1 MLRARITI
9 PLLGGWPYQ
18 HCNGARTTGD
28 KSVCNIQS
36 EQGGFGYNL
45 WAMQADQS
53 ERTSRWIAYRRWIQ
67 IILLATVAAWWA
79 FWDFDTGAAFISGLT
94 LRLNWLDPTLA
105 KALLFWGLPIGG
117 VALVQL
123 GCHFLDRVL
132 LRRRWTSIDLL
143 RLTLWRTVSPTVAI
157 LLLANGFNGF
167 YERRLVGILWLV
179 IAAMVATLGMLRLRS
194 AEGVKLQEVK
204 GGELYKRAF
213 VLAKITK
220 TPLKRVYVVPA
231 GRGHLTNAYGGSH
244 TIAVTDN
251 YGKFLTRAQLDF
263 VIGHELGHARANHGR
278 KKLLITAAVIA
289 GIALV
294 SFVMSPYL
302 FPFRPLFDV
311 LVVFAPILTSCFLS
325 RRFEYAADAAGV
337 ELTRD
342 PEAAIHALVNLHR
355 ITEAPT
361 HSDKLT
367 ELFMTHPALTR
378 RARAIGEKGGISPER
393 TREAI
398 GENEVTRHVR

>member
-1 MLRARITI
+1 
-9 PLLGGWPYQ
+9 
-18 HCNGARTTGD
+18 
-28 KSVCNIQS
+28 
-36 EQGGFGYNL
+36 
-45 WAMQADQS
+45 MQADQS
-53 ERTSRWIAYRRWIQ
+53 ERISRWIPYRRWIQ

-79 FWDFDTGAAFISGLT
+79 FWDFDGAAFISRLT
-94 LRLNWLDPTLA
+94 LRLSWLDPTLA
-105 KALLFWGLPIGG
+105 KAFLFWGLPIGG

-123 GCHFLDRVL
+123 TCYSLDRVF

-157 LLLANGFNGF
+157 LLLASGFNAF
-167 YERRLVGILWLV
+167 YERRMVGIVWLV
-179 IAAMVATLGMLRLRS
+179 IAAIAAMLGMLRLRS
-194 AEGVKLQEVK
+194 AEGMKLQEVK

-213 VLAKITK
+213 VLAKTTK

-251 YGKFLTRAQLDF
+251 YGKFLTSAQLDF
-263 VIGHELGHARANHGR
+263 VIGHELGHAKAKHGR

-294 SFVMSPYL
+294 SFVMSPFL
-302 FPFRPLFDV
+302 FPFRSLFDV
-311 LVVFAPILTSCFLS
+311 LVVFVPILTFYFLS

-355 ITEAPT
+355 ITEAPM
-361 HSDKLT
+361 HCGKLT

-378 RARAIGEKGGISPER
+378 RARAIGEKGGISPDR

-398 GENEVTRHVR
+398 GENEVARHVR

>member
-1 MLRARITI
+1 
-9 PLLGGWPYQ
+9 
-18 HCNGARTTGD
+18 
-28 KSVCNIQS
+28 
-36 EQGGFGYNL
+36 
-45 WAMQADQS
+45 MQADQS
-53 ERTSRWIAYRRWIQ
+53 ERTSGWIAYRRWIQ

-79 FWDFDTGAAFISGLT
+79 FSDFDTGAEFISRLT
-94 LRLNWLDPTLA
+94 LRLSWLDPTLA
-105 KALLFWGLPIGG
+105 KAFLFWGLPIGG

-123 GCHFLDRVL
+123 ICYSLDRVF

-157 LLLANGFNGF
+157 LFLASGFNAF
-167 YERRLVGILWLV
+167 YERRLVGIVWLV
-179 IAAMVATLGMLRLRS
+179 VAAIAAMLGMLRLRS
-194 AEGVKLQEVK
+194 AEGMKLQ

-213 VLAKITK
+213 VLAKMTK

-231 GRGHLTNAYGGSH
+231 GRGHLTNAYGASH

-251 YGKFLTRAQLDF
+251 YGKFLTSAQLDF
-263 VIGHELGHARANHGR
+263 VIGHELGHAKAKHGR

-289 GIALV
+289 GIGLT
-294 SFVMSPYL
+294 SFVMSPLL

-311 LVVFAPILTSCFLS
+311 LVVFVPILTFYFLS

-342 PEAAIHALVNLHR
+342 PETAIHALVNLHR
-355 ITEAPT
+355 ITEAPM
-361 HSDKLT
+361 HCDKLT
-367 ELFMTHPALTR
+367 ELFMTHPPLTR
-378 RARAIGEKGGISPER
+378 RAHAIGEKGGISPDR

-398 GENEVTRHVR
+398 GENEVARHVR